1 MDVGYLRSIGKVES
15 FPVSIDSSLRN
26 KVAYPTPAE
35 YEVEFDTPFQNV
47 VGFDVLDASIPNTMY
62 VVDTH
67 NNAMAF
73 AARVGGNSSRGWSI
87 DEYLAAM
94 SASRDFQSIW
104 RDDAYFKLRTKFVR
118 NANISDFPVVT
129 NPSPSTDVVIVDKQ
143 IDIVS
148 LTADITDPG
157 SYGALPVDSGTSYR
171 LVYDLGRN
179 EFLATTAGQETRALP
194 VYRVGAQSFLLVC
207 ANISGNV
214 YYGLAKAFDLVDSPF
229 GHGATPLVPSLSQ
242 DRTRLA
248 RLDSYGVYRVTS
260 AYYDGI
266 STHAHELHLYRF
278 EIETGDHDIDSLVAA
293 IEFAMPTFSL
303 YEQTPTGILLLSG
316 TSAINPTN
324 YGRQKKI
331 RFSSTVQFWM
341 DMEKSTLRDVLGFSQ
356 IAPTAS
362 AYRIGD
368 NLRVFKSVR
377 SGSTYSLD
385 GPGIISLV
393 GERLLI
399 LRCPQ
404 IEEQTFSSL
413 SKGNVSSGIGVFK
426 LYDATVAHL
435 RFDFTKLARLDF
447 HPIGKLPKLK
457 IRFETTTG
465 KIYDFKS
472 ADHHIFISIRF
483 LAPRTSPSVMIP
495 SAQSLNPD
503 YDPDV
508 LKYIV
513 TRDRERDESDTDSDN
528 EILNDQEHAKRFKE
542 NRRKFLLREEMMVER
557 DRTSGSDSGSG
568 SESDSGSDFESDG
581 SE

>member
-47 VGFDVLDASIPNTMY
+47 IGFDVLDASIPNTMY

-73 AARVGGNSSRGWSI
+73 AARVGGNSSRGRSI
-87 DEYLAAM
+87 DEYLEAM
-94 SASRDFQSIW
+94 SESRDFQSLW
-104 RDDAYFKLRTKFVR
+104 SDDAYSKLRTKFVR
-118 NANISDFPVVT
+118 DANISDFPVVT
-129 NPSPSTDVVIVDKQ
+129 NPSPSTDAVIVDKQ

-179 EFLATTAGQETRALP
+179 EFSATTAGQETRALP
-194 VYRVGAQSFLLVC
+194 VYRVGSQSFLLVC

-229 GHGATPLVPSLSQ
+229 GHGATTLYPSLSQ

-248 RLDSYGVYRVTS
+248 RLDSYGVFRVTS
-260 AYYDGI
+260 AYYDGT
-266 STHAHELHLYRF
+266 STHAHELQLYRF

-293 IEFAMPTFSL
+293 IEFAMPTFSPDQ
-303 YEQTPTGILLLSG
+303 QTPTGILLLSG
-316 TSAINPTN
+316 TSAINPAN
-324 YGRQKKI
+324 YARQKKI

-377 SGSTYSLD
+377 DGPTHSLD
-385 GPGIISLV
+385 GPGIVSLV

-413 SKGNVSSGIGVFK
+413 SKGNISAGIGVFK
-426 LYDATVAHL
+426 LYEATVAHL

-457 IRFETTTG
+457 IRFETITG

-472 ADHHIFISIRF
+472 ADHHLFISIRF

-528 EILNDQEHAKRFKE
+528 EILNDQEHAIRFKE

-568 SESDSGSDFESDG
+568 SESDSGSEFESDG